1 VSSTRGINDN
11 DRTTTTTER
20 QQQQQRQQ
28 RQQQQHMSAITN
40 IEEEQWKAVRGL
52 LKEALLAGEITVE
65 TKEMGPKAVFERYH
79 NTANNPLADIVYGE
93 KFRRLL
99 RSLRKKHRNGD
110 LQTEGNLK
118 AIEWSK
124 SGAKHLL
131 KSLFREG
138 TICSNYQDAQ
148 ECHLAKT
155 KSKANSGRW
164 K

>member
-1 VSSTRGINDN
+1 
-11 DRTTTTTER
+11 
-20 QQQQQRQQ
+20 
-28 RQQQQHMSAITN
+28 MSAITN